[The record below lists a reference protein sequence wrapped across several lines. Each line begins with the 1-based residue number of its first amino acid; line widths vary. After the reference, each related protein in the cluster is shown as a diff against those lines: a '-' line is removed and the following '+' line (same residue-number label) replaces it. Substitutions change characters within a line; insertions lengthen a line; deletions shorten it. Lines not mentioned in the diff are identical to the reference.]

1 MGNPSARDN
10 VIYEESKKENGK
22 SLLQS
27 GVRKHGHAKYCKI
40 KIKME
45 KTVLAGFH
53 RRQIITCMEPARR
66 QPVWNRL
73 FLRHLISTS
82 LLLMSH
88 SFIFKTTTVATF
100 RSIRISMAY
109 NFFCQTQHFF
119 SFYLRTTPFTNLF
132 DQTFVTY
139 ITGSTELGP
148 LSSHLFL
155 FLFVEFE
162 KAFVVVIK
170 ICSHI
175 QYFHRVPFSHGTP
188 VST

>member
-1 MGNPSARDN
+1 
-10 VIYEESKKENGK
+10 
-22 SLLQS
+22 
-27 GVRKHGHAKYCKI
+27 
-40 KIKME
+40 ME

-82 LLLMSH
+82 LLLMRH

-100 RSIRISMAY
+100 RSIKISMAY
-109 NFFCQTQHFF
+109 NFFLSNSTFF

-132 DQTFVTY
+132 DQTFFTY
-139 ITGSTELGP
+139 ITGSTEPGP

-155 FLFVEFE
+155 SSKCE

-175 QYFHRVPFSHGTP
+175 QYFHRVPFSITWHPSIHLMGL
-188 VST
+188 SS

>member
-1 MGNPSARDN
+1 MHN
-10 VIYEESKKENGK
+10 IKF
-22 SLLQS
+22 
-27 GVRKHGHAKYCKI
+27 KI

-45 KTVLAGFH
+45 KTVLSGFH

-82 LLLMSH
+82 LLLMRH

-100 RSIRISMAY
+100 RSIKISMAY

-119 SFYLRTTPFTNLF
+119 SFYLCTTPFTNLF
-132 DQTFVTY
+132 DQTFFTY
-139 ITGSTELGP
+139 ITGSTEPGP

-155 FLFVEFE
+155 SSSVKRPL
-162 KAFVVVIK
+162 
-170 ICSHI
+170 SW
-175 QYFHRVPFSHGTP
+175 S
-188 VST
+188 